1 MSAHTDIDKSVER
14 RQRMAGVNDKIIRIG
29 GTGRYWAWIRGVIC
43 TLTAV
48 YLLMPMVVVV
58 IISFSSAPYLTFPP
72 PGLSL
77 QWYENMFADPAWM
90 RTLGT
95 SIKILIPTALL
106 ATSLGTAAAYGLA
119 RTRMPGSTMIMG
131 FLMAPIVVP
140 VIITAA
146 GIYGVFRG
154 FGLSGTL
161 TGLIIAHTVLTIPF
175 VVATVSASLKVLDP
189 QLEDSAKT
197 LGAPPFTCFR
207 RITLPLILPS
217 VLSGMLFAMVISFD
231 ELIVSLFISSPTVRP
246 VTVQMWSDIRGDVD
260 PTISAVAML
269 LFLFSL
275 TALLL
280 DHLVRRYSQNKK
292 R

>member
-1 MSAHTDIDKSVER
+1 MSTDAEVGNKPT
-14 RQRMAGVNDKIIRIG
+14 RIG

-43 TLTAV
+43 ALAAI
-48 YLLMPMVVVV
+48 YLLMPMIVVV

-77 QWYENMFADPAWM
+77 QWYENMFGDPAWM

-95 SIKILIPTALL
+95 SVKILIPTALL
-106 ATSLGTAAAYGLA
+106 ATLLGTAAAYGLA
-119 RTRMPGSTMIMG
+119 RTCLPGAPIIAG
-131 FLMAPIVVP
+131 FLMSPIVVP

-146 GIYGVFRG
+146 GIYGVFSE

-161 TGLIIAHTVLTIPF
+161 LGLIIAHTVLTIPF
-175 VVATVSASLKVLDP
+175 VVATVSASLKVMDR
-189 QLEDSAKT
+189 QLEESAKT

-231 ELIVSLFISSPTVRP
+231 ELIVSLFISSPRVRP
-246 VTVQMWSDIRGDVD
+246 VTVEMWSDIRGDVD

-275 TALLL
+275 TALLI
-280 DHLVRRYSQNKK
+280 DHLVRRYNHNKK
-292 R
+292 I